1 MHQLPDELLLSH
13 LDQYLAQYP
22 LPDDLWV
29 FAYGSLLWN
38 PEMTIVEAR
47 QGMVEGYKRGFN
59 LLSTVHRGT
68 PEAPGLVLSLR
79 DGGSC
84 EGLALKVSADT
95 KMEDFT
101 SLWLREM
108 VTLFYR
114 PERCQ
119 VATSEGIINAITFVA
134 DPEHAQFVDYDC
146 RTAAQMINKAHG
158 GRGPNIDYFTN
169 THDHLLSLGIEDP
182 LIESIALN
190 MSELKN

>member
-13 LDQYLAQYP
+13 LDEYLKQYP
-22 LPDDLWV
+22 LPEELWV

-38 PEMTIVEAR
+38 PEMTIVETR
-47 QGMVEGYKRGFN
+47 HGLVDGYKRGFN

-79 DGGSC
+79 DGGCC
-84 EGLALKVSADT
+84 EGLALKVSGET
-95 KMEDFT
+95 KMQDFT

-114 PERCQ
+114 PEWCQ
-119 VATSEGIINAITFVA
+119 VSTSEGIISAITFVA

-169 THDHLLSLGIEDP
+169 THAHLLSLGIEDP

-190 MSELKN
+190 MNELNN